1 MSAPTLIT
9 PASIKQTQQI
19 DNEIE
24 IIGENFPLSSSSS
37 STTTSVQ
44 NKLLTNKVSV
54 NKNLSLN
61 SKTLPTDEKFKEYL
75 SKNYNTDLS
84 VACKPQCNFVS
95 NISCIDQCIQQ
106 SNYYE
111 NYLKKQ
117 QGFNKRIKYN
127 SVSSDNNNEDD
138 RNLNDNSISKIKKQ
152 KIILINDTNDGDSDE
167 AHKPWIT
174 PQLINLIKQRNL
186 LQSKLSTQGK
196 EPDTELMAKF
206 KNLRNKV
213 TKLVKNARSM
223 KFYLNISVFSPI

>member
-111 NYLKKQ
+111 NYLKS
-117 QGFNKRIKYN
+117 R
-127 SVSSDNNNEDD
+127 
-138 RNLNDNSISKIKKQ
+138 
-152 KIILINDTNDGDSDE
+152 
-167 AHKPWIT
+167 
-174 PQLINLIKQRNL
+174 
-186 LQSKLSTQGK
+186 KL
-196 EPDTELMAKF
+196 
-206 KNLRNKV
+206 
-213 TKLVKNARSM
+213 
-223 KFYLNISVFSPI
+223 